1 MERQPTDTGEFL
13 ASLRPWLWALAQ
25 LKGVPPAALEDVVA
39 EAQAKALQ
47 TIREI
52 ERGRR
57 SSPVKLEQY
66 VKQLMRNAIVDWL
79 RSHRPAPLSNNEVTE
94 IDDILWSGSSDESDD
109 MGDDGPKGW
118 QAEWGPTAARQP
130 GPLGRP
136 FIMTLVR
143 FMHRPFADAEAQR
156 RYWEAGGP
164 FGKWKEARQPID
176 SIPNQRHREIIL
188 LHLQG
193 YRQKDIARRLLV
205 SQQAVSKILRQHYAA
220 WGWDD
225 KQVQRL
231 QFELAYV
238 NLSRVI
244 RRVVSVL
251 ADRDEF
257 ELDEAQGFLE
267 DLLGEGPMEAKEV
280 RSMSRLAM
288 IAPHALDKA
297 RTVLGIVAR
306 RGDGGLMWELP
317 KRRPRRHVLPI
328 SRSRLPWEQEEPLL
342 WERERPSAKG
352 VLTADGA
359 LYRTIM
365 NEPSLTPWTEGLK
378 LHHIPRLVGHFDQDA
393 HWYDWDDYLAP
404 DIWNDPSMQRIWEE
418 ACDEVQ
424 RESGH

>member
-1 MERQPTDTGEFL
+1 MTKDD
-13 ASLRPWLWALAQ
+13 SLVNELMPWLKALVF
-25 LKGVPPAALEDVVA
+25 LKGVPATECDDVIA
-39 EAQAKALQ
+39 EAQAKAVKVLRDIDGGVRRPPTQ
-47 TIREI
+47 LESYIRQ
-52 ERGRR
+52 
-57 SSPVKLEQY
+57 V
-66 VKQLMRNAIVDWL
+66 MRNVIADWL
-79 RSHRPAPLSNNEVTE
+79 RSHRPAPISDGE
-94 IDDILWSGSSDESDD
+94 IALLDDFAWSASPDE
-109 MGDDGPKGW
+109 GDGIREDEPKGW
-118 QAEWGPTAARQP
+118 RAEYGPTVTREP
-130 GPLGRP
+130 RPPGRP
-136 FIMTLVR
+136 FLLTLVR
-143 FMHRPFADAEAQR
+143 EMHRPLADAKVQR
-156 RYWEAGGP
+156 EYWAEGGP
-164 FGKWKEARQPID
+164 FGRWEHARQLVD
-176 SIPNQRHREIIL
+176 SIPNERHREIVL

-193 YRQKDIARRLLV
+193 YRQKDIARRVLLT
-205 SQQAVSKILRQHYAA
+205 QQAVSKVLRDQYAA

-251 ADRDEF
+251 SDRDEF

-267 DLLGEGPMEAKEV
+267 DLLREGPVEAKEV

-342 WERERPSAKG
+342 WETERPSAKE
-352 VLTADGA
+352 VLAAHGA

-378 LHHIPRLVGHFDQDA
+378 LHHIPRLVDHFDQDGY
-393 HWYDWDDYLAP
+393 WYDSDDYLAP
-404 DIWNDPSMQRIWEE
+404 DIWNDASMQRIWEE